1 MAHKR
6 KDTLAPV
13 VSGSAWHKH
22 LRKNKR
28 AQSKLERIAAKKMIK
43 SES

>member
-13 VSGSAWHKH
+13 VSAAGWHKH

-28 AQSKLERIAAKKMIK
+28 AQSKVERLAAKKLIRR
-43 SES
+43 ES